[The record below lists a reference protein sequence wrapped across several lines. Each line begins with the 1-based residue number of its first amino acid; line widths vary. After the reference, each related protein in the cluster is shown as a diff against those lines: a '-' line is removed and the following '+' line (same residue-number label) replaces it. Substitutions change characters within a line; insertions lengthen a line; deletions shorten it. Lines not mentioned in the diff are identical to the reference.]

1 MTIVQTIQLSK
12 RYGKRIGVDC
22 LNLEILE
29 GDLFG
34 FLGPNGSGKTTTIRL
49 LMGFLRP
56 TSGKARILGFDCWH
70 DSPRVKAETGYLPGD
85 LRLYPWLTG
94 RIAADHFGRMHG
106 RSLHKEFGELACLF
120 DFDLDLPVRRM
131 SKGTRQKLGLTM
143 ALAHRPRLL
152 ILDEPT
158 TALDP
163 LIQIVLYQCLR
174 NLAEEGSTIFFSS
187 HSLGEVEDLCDRAA
201 ILRDGRVVACERI
214 ADLRAR
220 AHRRVKILWRS
231 EEDAACITPPAF
243 LILGSRKGLEWE
255 ASLSGNA
262 MDLARWCTAYPIL
275 DFSVAPP
282 DLSQV
287 FQSYYSKES
296 EPESC
301 GESC

>member
-1 MTIVQTIQLSK
+1 MILETIQLSK
-12 RYGKRIGVDC
+12 RYGKRIGVES
-22 LNLEILE
+22 LNLEIHE

-56 TSGKARILGFDCWH
+56 TSGKARILGFDCWR

-94 RIAADHFGRMHG
+94 RIAADRFGRMHG
-106 RSLHKEFGELACLF
+106 RSLQKEYRELACLF

-163 LIQIVLYQCLR
+163 LIQIVLYQRLHS
-174 NLAEEGSTIFFSS
+174 LAEEGCTIFFSS

-214 ADLRAR
+214 ADLRTR
-220 AHRRVKILWRS
+220 THRRVKILWRS
-231 EEDAACITPPAF
+231 EEDAACISPPAF
-243 LILGSRKGLEWE
+243 LILDTRKGLEWE

-287 FQSYYSKES
+287 FQSYYLKES
-296 EPESC
+296 VPGSC